1 MKNPQ
6 PSLLEFGRTRHNS
19 CQVMHIAKCPVMT
32 VQTAKEL
39 ATGGAYPTLL

>member
-6 PSLLEFGRTRHNS
+6 AYLNLVGRRHNS
-19 CQVMHIAKCPVMT
+19 CQVMHIAKCPVLT